1 MRQVVIILAAL
12 AILGGVWAGIRGLRL
27 FARGLRSGDDP
38 RCSLWVIR
46 GLRGIIV
53 WLCLTSLA
61 LGAVLEQVWLL
72 VFGGLWLLEE
82 IYETGVLALILRS
95 ATAGRAAQ
103 KDDSPSTTD
112 LAPSGCPSQRRCSG
126 GHPSRGRSHPR
137 DPLKSNH
144 LHTLFWDSLGSVTQ
158 SRSISEIPG
167 KDSRSGMN
175 AIQKYPENKT
185 A

>member
-1 MRQVVIILAAL
+1 MRPIVIIPAVL

-38 RCSLWVIR
+38 RCSLWVVR

-95 ATAGRAAQ
+95 AEGQQKGGTPNSPAGI
-103 KDDSPSTTD
+103 
-112 LAPSGCPSQRRCSG
+112 
-126 GHPSRGRSHPR
+126 
-137 DPLKSNH
+137 
-144 LHTLFWDSLGSVTQ
+144 LG
-158 SRSISEIPG
+158 P
-167 KDSRSGMN
+167 
-175 AIQKYPENKT
+175 
-185 A
+185 

>member
-1 MRQVVIILAAL
+1 MRHGVIILAVL
-12 AILGGVWAGIRGLRL
+12 VILGGVWAGIRGLRL

-95 ATAGRAAQ
+95 PEGQ
-103 KDDSPSTTD
+103 P
-112 LAPSGCPSQRRCSG
+112 PRR
-126 GHPSRGRSHPR
+126 
-137 DPLKSNH
+137 
-144 LHTLFWDSLGSVTQ
+144 T
-158 SRSISEIPG
+158 
-167 KDSRSGMN
+167 
-175 AIQKYPENKT
+175 
-185 A
+185 

>member
-1 MRQVVIILAAL
+1 MRQIVIILAVL

-82 IYETGVLALILRS
+82 IYETGVLALILRAGEADGPGHSGPS
-95 ATAGRAAQ
+95 APET
-103 KDDSPSTTD
+103 
-112 LAPSGCPSQRRCSG
+112 
-126 GHPSRGRSHPR
+126 GRSPR
-137 DPLKSNH
+137 RGGTRAFDLSRDRKSTRLNSSHSQISYAVFCLK
-144 LHTLFWDSLGSVTQ
+144 
-158 SRSISEIPG
+158 
-167 KDSRSGMN
+167 
-175 AIQKYPENKT
+175 
-185 A
+185 